1 MLEKVTSEKLCR
13 SCDPSELSFKTTE
26 DIPSLEETIGQERAL
41 RSLDFGVEIDD
52 IGFNIYI
59 LGESGTGK
67 MTTIKNML
75 EKKSKDRPVPND
87 WCYVYNF
94 DNPDEPSALSLPPGM
109 GLTLQKDMDEFV
121 KALKQELPRIFE
133 SKEYEKQRT
142 GILEDF
148 QKKQKNIF
156 LEIEKE
162 AKEKDFSLRKA
173 VSGLALV
180 PVKKSGEALSE
191 EEYENL
197 DPKVRKKI
205 EEIGKT
211 LQEKLDDTVRTV
223 REKEKKIKEKL
234 IQLERQAALS
244 AVDHWIDELKN
255 KQTSG
260 RTDTISPFS

>member
-109 GLTLQKDMDEFV
+109 GLTLQKDMDELV
-121 KALKQELPRIFE
+121 KALKLRSMKSNELASLRIFKK
-133 SKEYEKQRT
+133 SKKTSSWR
-142 GILEDF
+142 LK
-148 QKKQKNIF
+148 KKQK
-156 LEIEKE
+156 
-162 AKEKDFSLRKA
+162 
-173 VSGLALV
+173 
-180 PVKKSGEALSE
+180 
-191 EEYENL
+191 
-197 DPKVRKKI
+197 KKI
-205 EEIGKT
+205 F
-211 LQEKLDDTVRTV
+211 
-223 REKEKKIKEKL
+223 
-234 IQLERQAALS
+234 
-244 AVDHWIDELKN
+244 H
-255 KQTSG
+255 
-260 RTDTISPFS
+260 